1 MYILTLLLI
10 SNHNDARVEP
20 NLFGCVFERRRVV
33 VAIFPGWGGGG
44 TKPISANFPV
54 THCVVNQRII
64 NEMFVQSYIV
74 FQTVFKQIF
83 IFVRG
88 QQPK

>member
-1 MYILTLLLI
+1 MM
-10 SNHNDARVEP
+10 RVL
-20 NLFGCVFERRRVV
+20 NQIYLDVCLKDG
-33 VAIFPGWGGGG
+33 GWWWPYFRDGGGG